1 MADLDSKIA
10 KIENLKSQKFSPT
23 QRLMVQV
30 LGNHISIRKLAVH
43 FLKEKT
49 SFSVLEKNFADW
61 QPWLICLLLQVW
73 FSPVWLSFFFI
84 DNISSSPE
92 ILICSWFLQCFS
104 LCSAQYFGVISSSSY
119 SIIANMIFQYP
130 KHTFHLFCFYF

>member
-30 LGNHISIRKLAVH
+30 LGNHISIRKLAVN

-73 FSPVWLSFFFI
+73 FSPV
-84 DNISSSPE
+84 
-92 ILICSWFLQCFS
+92 
-104 LCSAQYFGVISSSSY
+104 
-119 SIIANMIFQYP
+119 
-130 KHTFHLFCFYF
+130 

>member
-43 FLKEKT
+43 FLNQKT
-49 SFSVLEKNFADW
+49 SFSEHEKNFAD
-61 QPWLICLLLQVW
+61 
-73 FSPVWLSFFFI
+73 
-84 DNISSSPE
+84 
-92 ILICSWFLQCFS
+92 
-104 LCSAQYFGVISSSSY
+104 
-119 SIIANMIFQYP
+119 
-130 KHTFHLFCFYF
+130 